1 MISDKQK
8 RFCLYFLQSFN
19 ARQSAIKAGYSGNY
33 GYVLL
38 KDKEVDEFIRKTKQD
53 MMQDIYIEGKDIIN
67 LYIKIAFANIEDFV
81 YVKDNKTCLTDHF
94 DGSIVD
100 EITTTANGVK
110 VKLADRFKAT
120 EKLEKFFDVFG
131 FDSFKKFIEEK
142 KLSIRDKGTNRDIM
156 VITGVDRK
164 EENERE
170 MDK

>member
-1 MISDKQK
+1 
-8 RFCLYFLQSFN
+8 
-19 ARQSAIKAGYSGNY
+19 
-33 GYVLL
+33 
-38 KDKEVDEFIRKTKQD
+38 

-81 YVKDNKTCLTDHF
+81 YVKDNKTHLTDHF

-100 EITTTANGVK
+100 EITTTSSGVK

-164 EENERE
+164 EDGNERE